1 MSLKMT
7 EKHRILVVDDEP
19 DIRQLVSEILEDE
32 GYQVVVAETAEQARE
47 QVRVSRP
54 ELILLDIWMPG
65 EDGISLLKS
74 WYESGVL
81 RCPVIMMSGHGTI
94 ETAVEAT
101 RLGAYDF
108 IEKPLTMAKLLLSV
122 EHGLRSSLLEQENR
136 GLKRQ
141 VLAPSEPIGSSSTM
155 RELRLQAE
163 RIAQYKDVV
172 VILYGESGVG
182 KEVFSRYIHGK
193 SERANSPFV
202 KAIVSAHNQENF
214 LSMLFGSE
222 QDGQITPGL
231 MDEAQG
237 GTLYLCDIPT
247 LDEASQEALLLTLRD
262 KQYTRVGGRTKVDF
276 SATLIVSAQHDLR
289 DDVDAGVFSEELF
302 FRVNVVPLLIP
313 PLREHPEDVT
323 ELLNFYVDRLIALDG
338 LPYRHFSVSAQNYL
352 RNYRWLGNIRELR
365 NLVQRLLILGTDTEI
380 NQEEVEEV
388 LGRSIPIFS
397 QGIEQ
402 LPISLFELPLRQ
414 AREQFEHDYLSYQ
427 LEQCSGNVS
436 QLAERVQMERTH
448 LYRKMRSLNIDPKQF
463 GK

>member
-1 MSLKMT
+1 
-7 EKHRILVVDDEP
+7 
-19 DIRQLVSEILEDE
+19 
-32 GYQVVVAETAEQARE
+32 
-47 QVRVSRP
+47 
-54 ELILLDIWMPG
+54 MPG

-182 KEVFSRYIHGK
+182 KEVFSRYIHSK
-193 SERANSPFV
+193 SERANSSFV

-214 LSMLFGSE
+214 LSMLFGTE

-237 GTLYLCDIPT
+237 GTLYLCDIPA

-262 KQYTRVGGRTKVDF
+262 KQYTRIGGRSKIDF

-289 DDVDAGVFSEELF
+289 DDVEAGVFSEELF

-338 LPYRHFSVSAQNYL
+338 LPYRHFSVAAQNYL

-365 NLVQRLLILGTDTEI
+365 NLVQRLLILGTETEI

>member
-32 GYQVVVAETAEQARE
+32 GYQVVVAETAEEARE
-47 QVRVSRP
+47 QVRVNRP

-182 KEVFSRYIHGK
+182 KEVFSRYIHSK
-193 SERANSPFV
+193 SERANSSFV

-214 LSMLFGSE
+214 LSMLFGTE
-222 QDGQITPGL
+222 QDGQITSGL

-237 GTLYLCDIPT
+237 GTLYLCDIPA

-262 KQYTRVGGRTKVDF
+262 KQYTRIGGRSKIDF

-289 DDVDAGVFSEELF
+289 DDVEAGVFSEELF

-338 LPYRHFSVSAQNYL
+338 LPYRHFSVAAQNYL

>member
-32 GYQVVVAETAEQARE
+32 GYQVVVAETAEEARE
-47 QVRVSRP
+47 QVRVNRP

-182 KEVFSRYIHGK
+182 KEVFSRYIHSK
-193 SERANSPFV
+193 SERANSSFV

-214 LSMLFGSE
+214 LSMLFGTE

-237 GTLYLCDIPT
+237 GTLYLCDIPA

-262 KQYTRVGGRTKVDF
+262 KQYTRIGGRSKIDF

-289 DDVDAGVFSEELF
+289 DDVEAGVFSEELF

-338 LPYRHFSVSAQNYL
+338 LPYRHFSVAAQNYL

>member
-32 GYQVVVAETAEQARE
+32 GYQVVVAETAEEARE
-47 QVRVSRP
+47 QVRVNRP

-182 KEVFSRYIHGK
+182 KEVFSRYIHSK
-193 SERANSPFV
+193 SERANSSFV

-214 LSMLFGSE
+214 LSMLFGAE

-237 GTLYLCDIPT
+237 GTLYLCDIPA

-262 KQYTRVGGRTKVDF
+262 KQYTRIGGRSKIDF

-289 DDVDAGVFSEELF
+289 DDVEAGVFSEELF

-338 LPYRHFSVSAQNYL
+338 LPYRHFSVAAQNYL

-365 NLVQRLLILGTDTEI
+365 NLVQRLLILGTETEI